1 MQILFFDAKLTL
13 IKDPEGLSMLKNVE
27 SQIRDW
33 IAHFCKLN
41 AAQF

>member
-1 MQILFFDAKLTL
+1 MQILFLHAKLTL
-13 IKDPEGLSMLKNVE
+13 IKDKENFTLLKKVE

-41 AAQF
+41 AAKI